1 MKKIN
6 ILLSA
11 AGSPLSQSIL
21 KALKISSLDLNIYL
35 LDISKNAAGF
45 HLNIKENNFVSPLVS
60 ETRYKTFFIN
70 FINKYNINV
79 YFPIIEND
87 YLFIEKNKSEFP
99 SLKIA
104 GIKSNIYELCNDKFK
119 CFDKLSN
126 FNIKIPLSFNVKKN
140 SEFPD
145 SGHLILKPRKAAS
158 SKDIFLIKDKD
169 RFNDLKQSYPDN
181 YFLAQEYMNDAKE
194 YTIGVY
200 MSRDKR
206 LKKTFIIE
214 RELKFGL
221 SYKGTVIK
229 SDSISDYAI
238 KVCEILGTE
247 FSANVQLKIHN
258 GEPCL
263 FEVNPRLSSTTCVRA
278 NFGFNEPELII
289 RELYGTIDD
298 YKWKIESGSFMR
310 YWEEIYIKEK

>member
-6 ILLSA
+6 VLISA
-11 AGSPLSQSIL
+11 AGSPLSQSIF
-21 KALKISSLDLNIYL
+21 KALKISSLNLNIYL
-35 LDISKNAAGF
+35 LDISENAAGF
-45 HLNIKENNFVSPLVS
+45 HLNNKENNFVSPLVS
-60 ETRYKTFFIN
+60 KNDYKSFFIN
-70 FINKYNINV
+70 FIEKYNINV

-87 YLFIEKNKSEFP
+87 YQFIEKNKKELT

-104 GIKSNIYELCNDKFK
+104 GIKSNIYDLCNDKFK

-126 FNIKIPLSFNVKKN
+126 FNIKIPLSFNVNKN
-140 SEFPD
+140 TEFPNT
-145 SGHLILKPRKAAS
+145 SLILKPRKAAS
-158 SKDIFLIKDKD
+158 SKDIFLVKDKD
-169 RFNDLKQSYPDN
+169 RFNDLKRSYPNN
-181 YFLAQEYMNDAKE
+181 YFLAQEYMNDPKE

-200 MSRDKR
+200 MSKDKR

-289 RELYGTIDD
+289 RELYGTLDE
-298 YKWKIESGSFMR
+298 YKWNIESGSFMR
-310 YWEEIYIKEK
+310 YWEEIYVK